1 MKGLLLRLSALDA
14 DAESAV
20 RVIAYFDALVAARTD
35 AAGLVRATATL
46 AECGAGL
53 ETPRAGRVRYRADG
67 SPAPANAAG
76 EPGPAEP
83 DRVSGWTSVGA
94 DGRVWLE
101 RSGPARALDEIV
113 LERMAIAA
121 QVVDARARPSLH
133 IADPALVELALS
145 ERESDEDRARALRLL
160 GLLPDV
166 AIRAVGICVPAGVDV
181 GVQAVAL
188 VARGRLGSR
197 TVRVAVLGRTA
208 AVLLQDRAATT
219 SPAGEL
225 RRALAER
232 AASGTGRSADD
243 QGHPGSPTGRDDGA
257 HQARVGVGGPVAG
270 LEARASWRQARLAL
284 RFAAP
289 GAADTAVVDYA
300 ELGSLALLAD
310 LPVDRLRR
318 DPDVRALESL
328 AGSPAGAADVAVLEA
343 FCRAG
348 SLRQAASGL
357 HLHHSSVAA
366 RVAHLEDVLGWRLDE
381 PEGRF
386 RAHLALLARRL
397 ATTA

>member
-1 MKGLLLRLSALDA
+1 
-14 DAESAV
+14 
-20 RVIAYFDALVAARTD
+20 
-35 AAGLVRATATL
+35 
-46 AECGAGL
+46 
-53 ETPRAGRVRYRADG
+53 
-67 SPAPANAAG
+67 
-76 EPGPAEP
+76 
-83 DRVSGWTSVGA
+83 
-94 DGRVWLE
+94 
-101 RSGPARALDEIV
+101 
-113 LERMAIAA
+113 
-121 QVVDARARPSLH
+121 
-133 IADPALVELALS
+133 
-145 ERESDEDRARALRLL
+145 
-160 GLLPDV
+160 
-166 AIRAVGICVPAGVDV
+166 
-181 GVQAVAL
+181 
-188 VARGRLGSR
+188 
-197 TVRVAVLGRTA
+197 
-208 AVLLQDRAATT
+208 
-219 SPAGEL
+219 
-225 RRALAER
+225 
-232 AASGTGRSADD
+232 
-243 QGHPGSPTGRDDGA
+243 
-257 HQARVGVGGPVAG
+257 VAG

-289 GAADTAVVDYA
+289 GAADTAVVDHA